1 MSPLELLPKQ
11 NFEDI
16 HTVGIPQ
23 ALLYYRYHV
32 LWQTF
37 FESLGCTVI
46 TSNPSDRAILERGEA
61 LSIDECCLASK
72 LYLGHAESLLD
83 SCDALFVPS
92 IDNLG
97 LHKGFCTKFQALPD
111 LVTNTFAPKQVRII
125 SCEVDKEDTGI
136 SAEEAYVSIATQ
148 FGLTK
153 KQGKAVYQNA
163 LHVQKKA

>member
-11 NFEDI
+11 SFDNI
-16 HTVGIPQ
+16 HTVGIPR

-37 FESLGCTVI
+37 FESLGCTVVV
-46 TSNPSDRAILERGEA
+46 SNPSDRAMLERGEA

-72 LYLGHAESLLD
+72 LYMGHVESLLD

-111 LVTNTFAPKQVRII
+111 LVANTFPSKKDSHHFMRSRQRGHRYLCRRSLRIHSYAI
-125 SCEVDKEDTGI
+125 RSEQKTGE
-136 SAEEAYVSIATQ
+136 SALSTRLSRPEKT
-148 FGLTK
+148 
-153 KQGKAVYQNA
+153 
-163 LHVQKKA
+163 

>member
-16 HTVGIPQ
+16 RTVGIPQ

-72 LYLGHAESLLD
+72 LYLGHAESLLG
-83 SCDALFVPS
+83 SCDALFLS
-92 IDNLG
+92 LI
-97 LHKGFCTKFQALPD
+97 H
-111 LVTNTFAPKQVRII
+111 I
-125 SCEVDKEDTGI
+125 
-136 SAEEAYVSIATQ
+136 
-148 FGLTK
+148 
-153 KQGKAVYQNA
+153 
-163 LHVQKKA
+163 